1 VTGWAALR
9 GLAAFVLLL
18 VIGSGLLA
26 CGSADDSTSSTS
38 GSSASS
44 PAATGDIPTRVG
56 SERAAFE
63 RTRFGRP
70 SPSSA
75 PFSKY
80 SGKGQARL
88 HLAEFG
94 SEADSSAHDQ
104 AEAVVD
110 SYLLAVKEGDWAEA
124 CGYLMAEV
132 RAQIERP
139 ADESEQAAGRGC
151 AEALPLTVKLS
162 SRGKIPAYAPVGIAS
177 LRIESGAGFALFHG
191 SDGDDH
197 WVAVKRDAGE
207 WKVLST
213 TPQPFG

>member
-1 VTGWAALR
+1 VTDWAPYR
-9 GLAAFVLLL
+9 GLAAFALLL
-18 VIGSGLLA
+18 VLGSGSLA
-26 CGSADDSTSSTS
+26 CGSTDDSTSSTS

-44 PAATGDIPTRVG
+44 SATTGDIPTGVA

-63 RTRFGRP
+63 RTHFGRP

-94 SEADSSAHDQ
+94 SEADGAVRNQ
-104 AEAVVD
+104 VEAVVD
-110 SYLLAVKEGDWAEA
+110 SYLLAVKESDWAKG

-139 ADESEQAAGRGC
+139 PDKLEQAAGRGC
-151 AEALPLTVKLS
+151 AEALHLTVKLS
-162 SRGKIPAYAPVGIAS
+162 SRGKTPAYAPAGIAS
-177 LRIESGAGFALFHG
+177 LRIEGGAGFALFHG